1 VDIQSKRFRRAA
13 TWLVKALVVSLISIT
28 PSAFW
33 LPAHAAASTVSVA
46 LPNSAT
52 TATVGISQIITA
64 TASEAGTVTFTYNGA
79 NISGCVAVATVSN
92 YAYCNWTPLATAAS
106 YAISA
111 TLTPTNTA
119 DSTSTAVGVTVNV
132 SDGLLTT
139 NEVVAFDAG
148 DTASYSGSGS
158 TWTNVGTGG
167 STYNA
172 GTGYSAGSGNYSS
185 SQVVAPTF
193 TAGTTNP
200 QSYFSFTSTSKQGW
214 RFNRGVSD
222 DMTLAVYFQVP
233 SCASDSGGSNFY
245 NAAAGQ
251 LIGGDVGGEANDFG
265 FVTNNCYLNY
275 GTGGSSDV
283 TVAATS
289 QYTTGAWHYGVVTR
303 TKSSSGTA
311 ETVNFYLDGNLTN
324 STTLTNAEGVSL
336 NGQTYNCVGCDPED
350 VLYFTGEIAV
360 AQEYSAVLTQA
371 QIAANYKV
379 LNQRYE
385 IQTTTTLAAASTSVA
400 NGASDPLTATINN
413 SSATGTVVFYNNGLQ
428 ISGCGSVTVVSG
440 SASCPWVP
448 SSTGTYTNLT
458 ASYSGDSTYAPSNS
472 LPASP
477 VTVSA
482 AAAVPGSIDYALQ
495 FNELTGNYAQAAD
508 STFDTTGS
516 TFTAEVWVNP
526 FSTSNAY
533 DTFIG
538 QENGWLLGIQSGI
551 LYLAFWNASIGS
563 WGWVNTGIR
572 LENYQWQHL
581 ALTRNGSTVKIFKN
595 GVNLYT
601 NLSAGSGS
609 FTSIN
614 HFQVGGR
621 PVTSAER
628 FAGMLDQV
636 ELWNSDRSSSIS
648 TDMNTY
654 PKSETTNPSSSL
666 KGLYDFN
673 EGQGNIAFNRAYGAS
688 YGSNLFFTNTPIYQR
703 VDSLSTSGSNTIDT
717 FPRSY
722 LTQYGGFTLPYGV
735 TTISALVVGGGG
747 AGGSNAG
754 SGGSGGG
761 VTANTSQSV
770 GASHFLAIQVGG
782 GGPSQ
787 TSVSCNPPTT
797 AFGGGASSITG
808 TGVSLSAAGGS
819 AGVAYPGGTVGAP
832 GGIAPTGG
840 GNGGQGSYGNSPSVA
855 ATAGGAGTTSSITG
869 SATTHGGGGGGGGWG
884 TGIYVNGG
892 AGGAGGGGAGSSGTS
907 GTACVNNG
915 TPGTANTGG
924 GGGGGQAA
932 FGLGG
937 DGGNGVVI
945 ISYTTT
951 APTCQAT
958 SAIYDSQTVVE
969 FKNTGTC
976 SWTVPSGVTSIN
988 IFAVGGGGGGGENV
1002 GNGGAGG
1009 SVGTLTAQSVSG
1021 GGSIAVTVAA
1031 GGGGGQTEG
1040 TSYTLTPV
1048 AGANGGTSTVTG
1060 SGFSLSEAGGSGG
1073 KSYNGTIFAP
1083 PVGANGGGSGGAS
1096 AASSGLA
1103 ASAGGN
1109 GTSSYSWWGVATG
1122 LGQAVNGL
1130 YYFAGG
1136 GGGGAWTNNST
1147 SLGGYGGG
1155 GRGGN
1160 GYAFPNAG
1168 YNDFNIN
1175 ENALPN
1181 TGGGGGG
1188 GDGGGTGTFGTIG
1201 YGGNGGSGLVLISYT
1216 TISGTCTSSSIQ
1228 TETVDGVTYDYIQYT
1243 TPSIS
1248 GVQLTSC
1255 NSAWTPPSGV
1265 TNADFLIVAG
1275 GGGGEFMG
1283 GGGGGGVIYQTNV
1296 AVTSPAVV
1304 RVGAGGL
1311 GSNFY
1316 NDNFNRATNG
1326 LNSSV
1331 LVNGATSLLAVG
1343 GGKGADDLSG
1353 IYATNGGSAGGEGPT
1368 TSTPVTGVGT
1378 WGTSGYQGSQGGIG
1392 AASAPSYSGGGGGGA
1407 GENPCASSS
1416 TYLSTGIG
1424 CTAVN
1429 RASAASATSAG
1440 NGGAGLAVS
1449 ITGTT
1454 VCYAGGGGGGVVATG
1469 TPLKGTST
1477 CGGGAGASWTSRT
1490 SQYSAGSAGTNN
1502 LGGGGG
1508 AGYAGGSGTV
1518 IIRWQDTGSATVT
1531 NSYPSSATAGL
1542 PALYARYLPQDFNA
1556 SEDEWTDSSGNGY
1569 NAYGVGTG
1577 LQIGTTTSNTNGS
1590 TQAIPVLNG
1599 TTADGLIWP
1608 TAVLPSTYTML
1619 SVVRYNSNVQGNVA
1633 GRARVLQGWNNN
1645 WLTGNW
1651 AGCAGVAYHVGWTE
1665 SYVPASCTSTN
1676 YDIAANN
1683 WSLNTDQING
1693 STSSLFR
1700 SDGVIRSDTTYTSTA
1715 RLAVNILALANTEPS
1730 NFQIADILVFN
1741 SALTNAQILDVENY
1755 LTNIYGLQGISL
1767 QPGNGTV
1774 APTNALSDW
1783 NTGNSTNAAGSST
1796 TISQYDAHPINTV
1809 TAFAQYTPPGAPTT
1823 RVLTWDPPGNILMS
1837 STDYSGYTIKFAPVG
1852 SNNWTTVSGLNLTG
1866 VSVRAVITGLSSN
1879 TNYQFAITPVLT
1891 GLINAPTTTTTSQ
1904 VLYSSS
1910 KNVQTTYSPST
1921 SYPNS
1926 SDWTT
1931 YIAGTGTSSPANAVG
1946 ASANYNVMRLGAQ
1959 NANNSAQVAQF
1970 NSKVDLTKGLDF
1982 STRINLNST
1991 VGQGNGFEVALRKAD
2006 ASCQPFN
2013 GTYITSTAYASGDG
2027 YLGTGSCSAFG
2038 IAFNNNGWF
2047 GVQINNGG
2055 ATSNSTWAGMS
2066 NPNNNNYV
2074 GIRILVDDS
2083 QTPTASRGIH
2093 VYVSLN
2099 VDLSKLPTSELSS
2112 YTCGTYCNGLL
2123 STVGGGSWSDD
2134 LNGYY
2139 LALTEGQS
2147 TAAAENFDFWDT
2159 KIAAIDS
2166 GASGVT
2172 STFTL
2177 ANSYVALTTGTTT
2190 GTITAID
2197 ANNNMVTASSAS
2209 QITFTGQAG
2218 SAGSFSNTAVTSTPG
2233 IFTTTYTSGTTAATV
2248 ALVAQI
2254 AGVTLGMQPTVTQ
2267 QAACVTTNSLL
2278 VGDGIAADGT
2288 TAGQLYQVQTVTS
2301 GSSCI
2306 VVPPT
2311 TATTVDI
2318 LAVGAGGGGGGDGGN
2333 GGGGGG
2339 IAYEYGATMPT
2350 GGGIVVTVGTA
2361 GSGGPWGVSA
2371 SAGGATSVALNST
2384 TIVTANGGAAGVTW
2398 NGGGATINTIPG
2410 GTVTTTSTYGGTWTT
2425 QAGGG
2430 GGQNVTNS
2438 AGSGGPGGAGLLTY
2452 ITDAPIYYGGGGG
2465 GGICP
2470 NATSIGGQLGG
2481 NGGGGDGA
2489 FYTYSTGSS
2498 RGEQATLY
2506 SGGGGGGGSACTP
2519 ATALT
2524 DKYNQRTT
2532 GGNGAGGIVVIRYP
2546 ILATNAIAPTV
2557 NSGLAWGQYSTGTYD
2572 YQSRDNLYWNGSAT
2586 TTAGDTGSG
2595 AHASVASQINFTSNS
2610 LLTGNANANGYV
2622 DHWSGWITIPGNP
2635 ATNSSVSVTFTFNF
2649 DDGGFVQVGNKVG
2662 LTESV
2667 DNATFGLWVNDG
2679 AQTYTSSAQSYL
2691 AGHSYPIDIWHYQN
2705 SGGSQANLSW
2715 NLNCSSSPCL
2725 IPSSAF
2731 SQTRPNDL
2739 YIASGTQSVSSVA
2752 GAALTYSNAALGGI
2766 GSLTYATSSLP
2777 TGLSFSSGTFTIA
2790 SNSAF
2795 TTAGV
2800 YPIYETVT
2808 DSNGDTQSNL
2818 INLTIAPA
2826 APSATTSTITLSP
2839 ATLVVNTSATST
2851 ITMQLA
2857 DAYGNLETAATLAPV
2872 MNSIP
2877 SNYGSF
2883 TTPTYSSNGQYVSTF
2898 TVGTWAGGISIA
2910 PTESGT
2916 VFTNAKTLYAVTC
2929 PNPTISGVVNTAGAV
2944 GSGYCY
2950 IAFNSGSGTWNI
2962 PSGVNSA
2969 SSLIVA
2975 GGGAGGSP
2983 GGGGGGA
2990 GGLIYSALTS
3000 FAGLS
3005 SETVTVGSGG
3015 MWSSAYSGGTWTP
3028 ANTGGTA
3035 VTVYLGPNG
3044 GNSVLGTSVA
3054 IGGGGGGGAGGG
3066 SDAYRKG
3073 SAGGSGGGAAGGYA
3087 TVSATVGAGTAGQG
3101 NSGGSAQN
3109 SSYWPSGG
3117 GGGFSG
3123 VGTSPASG
3131 TATAGSGGNGAA
3143 YSLTG
3148 SSTCYSTGGGAGTGY
3163 GGAPGSGGN
3172 CGAGSPNYGSGLA
3185 GGSSSNS
3192 QPTAASAN
3200 TGAGGG
3206 GAGWGSGV
3214 DVWGGNGGSGVVIVK
3229 YISPTSVSTNI
3240 DATGD
3245 VLNVTTNSTITL
3257 SEVDTAYSFTRTLVW
3272 QYSTNGTTWNTE
3284 TATALSVNGSA
3295 TSNISS
3301 TYSFAVRCGMH
3312 TAICLTP
3319 TVQMLYRARILDTDG
3334 NGVST
3339 YSYSPTIT
3347 VNITALSSTP
3357 IALVGTSANYGT
3369 PATLYTAGGGGSGA
3383 IVFPI
3388 TAGGT
3393 ATGCSVDSNKVLHT
3407 TSAGTCLITP
3417 VQLGDLDYATDT
3429 GTITTFAYYIYTQYV
3444 NTYQSQPGSH
3454 GIGGTIAGQGIG
3466 SNQTT
3471 GTTVLTVTA
3480 MTPTSGAAG
3489 MQIVLTG
3496 TGFISNSV
3504 SQITAISFNSG
3515 LDIVP
3520 YVVDSPTQITL
3531 TLPSGESG
3539 VVDQFALQPVN
3550 GATVFSPTFTGL

>member
-1 VDIQSKRFRRAA
+1 MDIQSKRFRRAA

-46 LPNSAT
+46 LPNNAT

-251 LIGGDVGGEANDFG
+251 LIGGDVGGAANDFG
-265 FVTNNCYLNY
+265 FVTNNCYLNF

-350 VLYFTGEIAV
+350 GLYFTGKIAV

-508 STFDTTGS
+508 GTFDTTGS

-538 QENGWLLGIQSGI
+538 QENSWLLGDQSGI
-551 LYLAFWNASIGS
+551 LALAFWNTSTAS
-563 WGWVNTGIR
+563 WGWTNTGIR
-572 LENYQWQHL
+572 VEQYQWQHF
-581 ALTRNGSTVKIFKN
+581 ALTRNGATVKIFKN

-601 NLSAGSGS
+601 GTYGAGTI
-609 FTSIN
+609 TSIN

-621 PVTSAER
+621 PVNSAER
-628 FAGMLDQV
+628 FAGMIDQV
-636 ELWNSDRSSSIS
+636 ELWSSDRSSSIA

-673 EGQGNIAFNRAYGAS
+673 EGQGTIAFNRAYGAS
-688 YGSNLFFTNTPIYQR
+688 YGSNLFFTFTPIYQR
-703 VDSLSTSGSNTIDT
+703 IDSLATVNGNTVDT
-717 FPRSY
+717 FPRTY
-722 LTQYGGFTLPYGV
+722 LTQYGGYTLPYGV

-747 AGGSNAG
+747 AGGTNAG

-761 VTANTSQSV
+761 VTATASQGV
-770 GASHFLAIQVGG
+770 GASHILNIQVGA
-782 GGPSQ
+782 GGPGQAGYSG
-787 TSVSCNPPTT
+787 SCPTPSSGYSGVAT
-797 AFGGGASSITG
+797 SITG
-808 TGVSLSAAGGS
+808 TGFSLTAAGGT
-819 AGVAYPGGTVGAP
+819 GGLPYPGGTVGAP
-832 GGIAPTGG
+832 GAIAPSGG
-840 GNGGQGSYGNSPSVA
+840 GNGGRAGYNNSPVLA
-855 ATAGGAGTTSSITG
+855 GTAGGAGTSNSISGTSITY
-869 SATTHGGGGGGGGWG
+869 GGGGGGGGWG
-884 TGIYVNGG
+884 TTVGG
-892 AGGAGGGGAGSSGTS
+892 AGGAGGGGAGNSVSPTYGCT
-907 GTACVNNG
+907 NNG
-915 TPGTANTGG
+915 SPAAANTGG
-924 GGGGGQAA
+924 GGGGGESSN
-932 FGLGG
+932 GLGG
-937 DGGNGVVI
+937 DGGNGIVI
-945 ISYTTT
+945 VSYAAN
-951 APTCQAT
+951 APICQTT
-958 SAIYDSQTVVE
+958 SAIYDSQTIVE
-969 FKNTGTC
+969 FKNPGTC
-976 SWTVPSGVTSIN
+976 SWTVPSGVTSLN
-988 IFAVGGGGGGGENV
+988 VFAVGGGGGGGQNV
-1002 GNGGAGG
+1002 GSGGAGG
-1009 SVGTLTAQSVSG
+1009 SVGALTSQSVSSG
-1021 GGSIAVTVAA
+1021 AAVTVNVAA
-1031 GGGGGQTEG
+1031 GGTGGQVEG
-1040 TSYTLTPV
+1040 GSCPAACGNGY
-1048 AGANGGTSTVTG
+1048 AGGTTLVSGT
-1060 SGFSLSEAGGSGG
+1060 GFSLSEAGGAAGNGFTGTYVNAPGG
-1073 KSYNGTIFAP
+1073 
-1083 PVGANGGGSGGAS
+1083 VNGGGNGGVAPN
-1096 AASSGLA
+1096 AAGA
-1103 ASAGGN
+1103 GGNGGN
-1109 GTSSYSWWGVATG
+1109 GTSSYSWWGAATG

-1130 YYFAGG
+1130 NYFAGG
-1136 GGGGAWTNNST
+1136 GGGGEWSSNT
-1147 SLGGYGGG
+1147 SALGGYGGG

-1160 GYAFPNAG
+1160 DFVFCASN
-1168 YNDFNIN
+1168 NDFNVN
-1175 ENALPN
+1175 QNALPN
-1181 TGGGGGG
+1181 SGGGGGG
-1188 GDGGGTGTFGTIG
+1188 GSGGGNCAGSAG
-1201 YGGNGGSGLVLISYT
+1201 YGGNGGSGVVLISYST
-1216 TISGTCTSSSIQ
+1216 TNGTCTASPVQSESVNGIA
-1228 TETVDGVTYDYIQYT
+1228 YNYIQYT
-1243 TPSIS
+1243 TAPIP

-1255 NSAWTPPSGV
+1255 NSAWTPPTGV
-1265 TNADFLIVAG
+1265 STADFLVVAG

-1477 CGGGAGASWTSRT
+1477 CGGGAGASWTSQT

-1665 SYVPASCTSTN
+1665 SYVSTGCTSTN

-1715 RLAVNILALANTEPS
+1715 RLAVNILAQANTEVS

-1796 TISQYDAHPINTV
+1796 AISQYDAHPINTV
-1809 TAFAQYTPPGAPTT
+1809 TVFAQYTPPGAPTT

-1879 TNYQFAITPVLT
+1879 SNYQFAITPVLT

-1946 ASANYNVMRLGAQ
+1946 VSANYNVMRLGAQ

-2093 VYVSLN
+2093 VYVGLN

-2123 STVGGGSWSDD
+2123 STVAGGTWSDD

-2159 KIAAIDS
+2159 KIAAID
-2166 GASGVT
+2166 GGPSGVT
-2172 STFTL
+2172 STFAL
-2177 ANSYVALTTGTTT
+2177 ANSFVALTTGKTT

-2197 ANNNMVTASSAS
+2197 GNNNMVTATTAS
-2209 QITFTGQAG
+2209 QITFTGQSG
-2218 SAGSFSNTAVTSTPG
+2218 SAGTFSNTAVTATPG
-2233 IFTTTYTSGTTAATV
+2233 IFNTTYTSGTTATTV
-2248 ALVAQI
+2248 ALVTQI
-2254 AGVTLGMQPTVTQ
+2254 AGITLGAQPSVTQ
-2267 QAACVTTNSLL
+2267 QAGCAATSSFL
-2278 VGDGIAADGT
+2278 VGDGNAADGT
-2288 TAGQLYQVQTVTS
+2288 TAGQLYQIQTVTS
-2301 GSSCI
+2301 GSNCI

-2311 TATTVDI
+2311 SATSVDI
-2318 LAVGAGGGGGGDGGN
+2318 LAAGAGGGGGGDGGN

-2339 IAYEYGATMPT
+2339 VAYEYGATMPA
-2350 GGGIVVTVGTA
+2350 GGAIVVTVGTA
-2361 GSGGPWGVSA
+2361 GGGGAWGGSA
-2371 SAGGATSVALNST
+2371 SAGGATSVALNAT
-2384 TIVTANGGAAGVTW
+2384 NIVTANGGGAGQNW
-2398 NGGGATINTIPG
+2398 NGGGATINTIAG
-2410 GTVTTTSTYGGTWTT
+2410 GTVTTSTAFGGSWTT
-2425 QAGGG
+2425 QSGGAGGR
-2430 GGQNVTNS
+2430 NVINAT
-2438 AGSGGPGGAGLLTY
+2438 GSGLAGGAGLLTY
-2452 ITDAPIYYGGGGG
+2452 MSNAPIYYGGGGG

-2470 NATSIGGQLGG
+2470 ASTGIGAQLGG

-2489 FYTYSTGSS
+2489 FYLGGAASS
-2498 RGEQATLY
+2498 RGAQGTVY

-2519 ATALT
+2519 SPGQT
-2524 DKYNQRTT
+2524 DTYNQRTT
-2532 GGNGAGGIVVIRYP
+2532 GGNGAGGVVVIRYAIP
-2546 ILATNAIAPTV
+2546 ALAAVSPTV
-2557 NSGLAWGQYSTGTYD
+2557 SAGLAWNQYSTGTYD

-2586 TTAGDTGSG
+2586 VTASDTGSG
-2595 AHASVASQINFTSNS
+2595 NHASVATQLNFPNDAALTNNS
-2610 LLTGNANANGYV
+2610 NANGYV
-2622 DHWSGWITIPGNP
+2622 DHWNGWITIPGNP

-2649 DDGGFVQVGNKVG
+2649 DDGGFLQIGNKVG
-2662 LTESV
+2662 LTESI

-2679 AQTYTSSAQSYL
+2679 AQTYNSSAQSLL
-2691 AGHSYPIDIWHYQN
+2691 AGHSYPIDVWHYQN
-2705 SGGSQANLSW
+2705 SGGAGAMLSW
-2715 NLNCSSSPCL
+2715 NLNCTSSPCV
-2725 IPSSAF
+2725 IPAAAF

-2739 YIASGTQSVSSVA
+2739 YLPYGTQNVTAVA
-2752 GAALTYSNAALGGI
+2752 GTPISWSDTALGGI
-2766 GSLTYATSSLP
+2766 GVLTYATSLLP
-2777 TGLSFSSGTFTIA
+2777 FGLSASAGTFSAQSAMVIA
-2790 SNSAF
+2790 GS
-2795 TTAGV
+2795 
-2800 YPIYETVT
+2800 YQIYETVT
-2808 DSNGDTQSNL
+2808 DTNGDTTSNL
-2818 INLTIAPA
+2818 INLVVTPA
-2826 APSATTSTITLSP
+2826 APDPTTSTITLSP
-2839 ATLVVNTSATST
+2839 ATLLIGSGATST

-2857 DAYGNLETAATLAPV
+2857 DIYGNFETTATLAPV
-2872 MNSIP
+2872 MNLIP
-2877 SNYGSF
+2877 AIYGAFS
-2883 TTPTYSSNGQYVSTF
+2883 TPSYTSNGQYVSTF
-2898 TVGTWAGGISIA
+2898 TVGSWAGGIPIA

-2916 VFTNAKTLYAVTC
+2916 VFSNATTLAAVTC
-2929 PNPTISGVVNTAGAV
+2929 TPSTMVGGYTFGGA

-2950 IAFNSGSGTWNI
+2950 LSFNSGSGNWTV
-2962 PSGVNSA
+2962 PAGVNNGQV
-2969 SSLIVA
+2969 LVV
-2975 GGGAGGSP
+2975 
-2983 GGGGGGA
+2983 GGGG
-2990 GGLIYSALTS
+2990 
-3000 FAGLS
+3000 
-3005 SETVTVGSGG
+3005 SGG
-3015 MWSSAYSGGTWTP
+3015 NRGG
-3028 ANTGGTA
+3028 
-3035 VTVYLGPNG
+3035 
-3044 GNSVLGTSVA
+3044 
-3054 IGGGGGGGAGGG
+3054 
-3066 SDAYRKG
+3066 
-3073 SAGGSGGGAAGGYA
+3073 AGGSGGGIYYGPTAFTGGSTLA
-3087 TVSATVGAGTAGQG
+3087 VTVGAGGVGLTTAALNNVGG
-3101 NSGGSAQN
+3101 NNGAASSFNAITESGGS
-3109 SSYWPSGG
+3109 GG
-3117 GGGFSG
+3117 AAG
-3123 VGTSPASG
+3123 AS
-3131 TATAGSGGNGAA
+3131 AGSGHTSGTGNINGNAIPAYTAGNGV
-3143 YSLTG
+3143 YSG
-3148 SSTCYSTGGGAGTGY
+3148 SDV
-3163 GGAPGSGGN
+3163 
-3172 CGAGSPNYGSGLA
+3172 
-3185 GGSSSNS
+3185 
-3192 QPTAASAN
+3192 
-3200 TGAGGG
+3200 AGGG
-3206 GAGWGSGV
+3206 GAGSGDGSSTAGTGGNASSATAAGNGGVGFTSSITGVALCYSAGGGGGYGQNTGSAGLAGTCSGSGTTAGAGSKTSSAAGSGAANSGS
-3214 DVWGGNGGSGVVIVK
+3214 GGGGGSFLNSANYATGAGGSGVVVVK
-3229 YISPTSVSTNI
+3229 YISPTSVSTNM
-3240 DATGD
+3240 DASGD
-3245 VLNVTTNSTITL
+3245 AATLNSNTVVVL
-3257 SEVDTAYSFTRTLVW
+3257 SESDTAFTFTRSVIW

-3284 TATALSVNGSA
+3284 TATALSVSGA
-3295 TSNISS
+3295 LTSNSSS
-3301 TYSFAVRCGMH
+3301 TFSFAVRCGLH
-3312 TAICLTP
+3312 TVSCAASS
-3319 TVQMLYRARILDTDG
+3319 VQIYYRAQITDSDT
-3334 NGVST
+3334 NSMKT

-3347 VNITALSSTP
+3347 LTVKALPSTL
-3357 IALVGTSANYGT
+3357 ISLVGTSANYGT
-3369 PATLYTAGGGGSGA
+3369 PAKLYTSGGGGSGA
-3383 IVFPI
+3383 ITFPI

-3393 ATGCSVDSNKVLHT
+3393 ATGCSVDANLILHT

-3429 GTITTFAYYIYTQYV
+3429 GTVTTFAYYIYTQYV

-3471 GTTVLTVTA
+3471 GSMVLTVSA
-3480 MTPTSGAAG
+3480 MTPTTGAAG
-3489 MQIVLTG
+3489 TQVVLTG
-3496 TGFISNSV
+3496 TGFMANGS
-3504 SQITAISFNSG
+3504 SQINSISFNSG
-3515 LDIVP
+3515 LDLVAF
-3520 YVVDSPTQITL
+3520 VVDSPTQITL
-3531 TLPSGESG
+3531 TLPSGEAG
-3539 VVDQFALQPVN
+3539 VVDQFALQPIN
-3550 GATVFSPTFTGL
+3550 GATVYSPTFTGL